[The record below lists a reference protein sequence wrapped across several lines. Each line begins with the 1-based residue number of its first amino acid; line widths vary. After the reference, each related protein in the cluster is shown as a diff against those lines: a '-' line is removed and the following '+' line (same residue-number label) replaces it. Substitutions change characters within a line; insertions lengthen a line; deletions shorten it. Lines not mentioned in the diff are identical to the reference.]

1 MPGFNANLY
10 RWERD
15 YFLEHCVRNV
25 CRIDLAA
32 AEGEALEAE
41 LAALAGRLLSTPSV
55 LVHRDLQS
63 QNVMILDS
71 EPVLIDFQGMRPGSP
86 FYDLGSLLC
95 DPYVSFPEKGR
106 DELLRL
112 YHGISH
118 SQYPWDLF
126 QEFFLLASA
135 QRLMQALGAYG
146 FLGLKREKP
155 HFLNHIR
162 PALENLIAVTAE
174 SGSLPRLHALASR
187 CRDAVEIGDL
197 RGFLKGI
204 NTKFEREDDRV

>member
-1 MPGFNANLY
+1 
-10 RWERD
+10 
-15 YFLEHCVRNV
+15 
-25 CRIDLAA
+25 
-32 AEGEALEAE
+32 
-41 LAALAGRLLSTPSV
+41 
-55 LVHRDLQS
+55 
-63 QNVMILDS
+63 
-71 EPVLIDFQGMRPGSP
+71 
-86 FYDLGSLLC
+86 
-95 DPYVSFPEKGR
+95 
-106 DELLRL
+106 
-112 YHGISH
+112 
-118 SQYPWDLF
+118 
-126 QEFFLLASA
+126 
-135 QRLMQALGAYG
+135 MQALGAYG